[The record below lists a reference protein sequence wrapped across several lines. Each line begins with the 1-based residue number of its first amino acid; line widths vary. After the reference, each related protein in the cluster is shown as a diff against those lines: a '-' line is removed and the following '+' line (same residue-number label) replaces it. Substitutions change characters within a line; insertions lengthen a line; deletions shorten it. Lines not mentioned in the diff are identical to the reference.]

1 MGRSKEQ
8 DRQDPGDLAAGLKK
22 NKAAANAFDSL
33 AFTHKKE
40 YLEWIIS
47 AKKEETRS
55 KRVGETIE
63 RLTKGWN
70 NPRNI

>member
-1 MGRSKEQ
+1 
-8 DRQDPGDLAAGLKK
+8 LKK

-63 RLTKGWN
+63 RLTKGWKN
-70 NPRNI
+70 RRNI